1 MTSHFLKMLLLL
13 TLMTALLVN
22 VSESYSDLVI
32 YKLSQGTCKEVTERP
47 TRDCRWAAGLYPFV
61 DHLVKGGR
69 IVAYQIRWFNGH
81 WSHWYVPG
89 VNDVDGKF
97 NLYSR
102 SCSIPYKAKT
112 MRRMWSYF
120 YDHTHKY
127 ILCTMQ

>member
-1 MTSHFLKMLLLL
+1 MTSRFLKMLLLL

-32 YKLSQGTCKEVTERP
+32 YKLIQGKCKEVTERA
-47 TRDCRWAAGLYPFV
+47 TRDCRWVAGLYPFV
-61 DHLVKGGR
+61 DHLVKRGR
-69 IVAYQIRWFNGH
+69 IVAYQIRWFNGR
-81 WSHWYVPG
+81 WSSWYVPG

-97 NLYSR
+97 NPYTR
-102 SCSIPYKAKT
+102 RCSVPYMSKS